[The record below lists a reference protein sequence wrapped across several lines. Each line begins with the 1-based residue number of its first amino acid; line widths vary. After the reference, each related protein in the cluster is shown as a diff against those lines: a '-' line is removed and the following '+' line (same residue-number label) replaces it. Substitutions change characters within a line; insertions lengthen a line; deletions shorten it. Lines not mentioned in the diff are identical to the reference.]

1 MIVPYFLALIAN
13 GSLKNR
19 CCHINQISGG
29 RHLVATKVY
38 YLIRMVSISVTQASR
53 GMSCACGKIDSMQE
67 NA

>member
-1 MIVPYFLALIAN
+1 MIVPCFLAFVAN
-13 GSLKNR
+13 GQPKNR
-19 CCHINQISGG
+19 CCHINQISDC